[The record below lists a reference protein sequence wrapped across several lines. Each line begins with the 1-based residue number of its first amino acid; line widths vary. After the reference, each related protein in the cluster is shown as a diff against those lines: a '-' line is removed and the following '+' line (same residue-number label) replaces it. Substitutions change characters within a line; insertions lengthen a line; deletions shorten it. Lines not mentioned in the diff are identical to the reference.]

1 MGSNYELNCTGL
13 VCPLPVA
20 KTKRRL
26 MELQSGDTL
35 EISGDFAE
43 AGENIKRYIDKTEN
57 QILAFEK
64 EGENFIIKI
73 QKA

>member
-1 MGSNYELNCTGL
+1 MGNNHELNCSGL

-20 KTKRRL
+20 KTKRKL

-35 EISGDFAE
+35 EVSGDFVE

-57 QILAFEK
+57 QILAFEI
-64 EGENFIIKI
+64 EGESFFIKI
-73 QKA
+73 QKT

>member
-1 MGSNYELNCTGL
+1 MGNSYELNCTGL

-20 KTKRRL
+20 KTKRKL

-35 EISGDFAE
+35 EVSGDFVE

-57 QILAFEK
+57 QILAFEI
-64 EGENFIIKI
+64 EGESFFIKI
-73 QKA
+73 QKT

>member
-1 MGSNYELNCTGL
+1 MGNNYELNCTGL

-20 KTKRRL
+20 KTKRKL
-26 MELQSGDTL
+26 LELQSGDIL

-57 QILAFEK
+57 QILIFEK
-64 EGENFIIKI
+64 EGENFFIKI